1 MKIICDSREQAPFL
15 FEGFECQVATGTL
28 NAGDYSLHGFADRIA
43 VERKELGD
51 LISCLTAG
59 RERFVRELERLRG
72 YESAVVVVEAPFND
86 ISKGNYRSK
95 LNPESAVQSVIS
107 IMQNY
112 RMPFFF
118 AKDRTQAEE
127 FTFHFLRH
135 YHRHALERWKKI
147 NEK

>member
-1 MKIICDSREQAPFL
+1 MKVIIDSREQAPFI
-15 FEGFECQVATGTL
+15 FKGFECQVAAGTL
-28 NAGDYSLHGFADRIA
+28 TAGDYSLPGFTDRIA

-51 LISCLTAG
+51 LISCLSSG

-72 YESAVVVVEAPFND
+72 YESAVIVVEAAFAD
-86 ISKGNYRSK
+86 IIKGNYRSK

-118 AKDRTQAEE
+118 AKDRAQAEE

-135 YHRHALERWKKI
+135 YHRHALDRWKAVK
-147 NEK
+147 